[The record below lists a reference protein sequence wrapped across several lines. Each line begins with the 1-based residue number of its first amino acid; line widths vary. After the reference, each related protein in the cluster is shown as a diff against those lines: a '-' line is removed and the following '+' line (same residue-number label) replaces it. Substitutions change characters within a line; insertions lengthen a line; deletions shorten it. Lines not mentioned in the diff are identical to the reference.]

1 MSTVELIKNAQG
13 LPFARIKEIG
23 GKLILET
30 INPAKILGR
39 YDPKTNLTTDY
50 GGRKVGNGNVLTTLL
65 TSEILQRQR

>member
-1 MSTVELIKNAQG
+1 MSTVELIKNTQG

-39 YDPKTNLTTDY
+39 YDPKTNY
-50 GGRKVGNGNVLTTLL
+50 GRCDLFDCGIFRHCTPPKRIVP
-65 TSEILQRQR
+65 